1 MSVADQPEDVLDT
14 GEAGGRAIRG
24 GALFT
29 GRYALGLLMSI
40 ASVPFM
46 IRHLGVVDY
55 GYYVSV
61 SAVCSSSAAL
71 PKRG

>member
-29 GRYALGLLMSI
+29 A
-40 ASVPFM
+40 PT
-46 IRHLGVVDY
+46 
-55 GYYVSV
+55 
-61 SAVCSSSAAL
+61 CS
-71 PKRG
+71 GCC